1 MTCNNCETARTFPE
15 YRMFDPACLYCGAR
29 LIQLLGK
36 LPIGVTEVV
45 TRRRQ
50 VLADWMAH
58 GHTEA
63 DLRRLAKG
71 PLSLAP
77 TGPAGDTESAHQPTQ
92 VKPLSV
98 GRKSKS
104 R

>member
-1 MTCNNCETARTFPE
+1 MTCSNCETARTFPGF
-15 YRMFDPACLYCGAR
+15 RMFDPACLYCGAR

-36 LPIGVTEVV
+36 LPIGVTEV
-45 TRRRQ
+45 TARRRQ
-50 VLADWMAH
+50 VLADWIVH

-77 TGPAGDTESAHQPTQ
+77 TGLVEVMESAHQLTQ